1 MSGQLTNA
9 YVSNIR
15 NEHAQALEN
24 IMRLQEMEKKLYQKL
39 EQETSVA
46 SNVGNYEETIA
57 QINNLA
63 QSRISLYKTL
73 GNMYE
78 YVQNN
83 VSNSR
88 VDLVD
93 QLTLTRTVEAE
104 LADAR
109 KHMNELNRIKN
120 DKLRMVDIN
129 AYFGKRFQANS
140 GIMKWIILICIPLL
154 LVSVLSKMLI
164 IPEVIARYLSGIIL
178 AVGLFV
184 LVRKSWDLYVRSTM
198 NFDEYNFQESDPDSV
213 HPTVWEYNKKHFNY
227 DIGLKKII
235 GQIGLDCYG
244 DACCSDGMS
253 YDEEKMQCVIGSV
266 QRPGAES
273 FISGCGKE
281 VQPYGGQRK
290 PLYYI

>member
-9 YVSNIR
+9 YVNNIR

-24 IMRLQEMEKKLYQKL
+24 IVRLQEMEKKLYQKL
-39 EQETSVA
+39 ELETSVPG
-46 SNVGNYEETIA
+46 NVGNYEETID

-78 YVQNN
+78 NVQNS

-109 KHMNELNRIKN
+109 NHMNELNRIKN

-129 AYFGKRFQANS
+129 GYFGKRFKANS
-140 GIMKWIILICIPLL
+140 GIMKLIILICIPLL
-154 LVSVLSKMLI
+154 LISVLSKMLI

-184 LVRKSWDLYVRSTM
+184 LVRQSWDLYVRSTM
-198 NFDEYNFQESDPDSV
+198 NFDEYNFEQADPSAV
-213 HPTVWEYNKKHFNY
+213 HPTVMEYNRKHFNY
-227 DIGLKKII
+227 DVGLKKLI
-235 GQIGLDCYG
+235 GSVGLDCYG
-244 DACCSDGMS
+244 DACCSDGMR
-253 YDEEKMQCVIGSV
+253 YDSERMQCVLGTTIPKATEGFD
-266 QRPGAES
+266 GD
-273 FISGCGKE
+273 I
-281 VQPYGGQRK
+281 QPYGGQQK